1 MAPRILLG
9 LALVAAVTV
18 GAVMQSQACTSLRV
32 KSTEGHVFYART
44 MEFSTS
50 DQPQVAVMPK
60 GTVMRGTLPD
70 GRQEGATWTSKYGFV
85 GMRDYGPPLVS
96 DGMNEKG
103 LVTNLLWLVE
113 SNYPTFNKEGK
124 IIIPVSYSACYPF
137 YKDKAIVSQNFKFVI
152 IDKNA
157 NPLTESLSYEEMKNY
172 LESQQLQI
180 MFDDFRFMN
189 RKN

>member
-9 LALVAAVTV
+9 LVLVAVVTF
-18 GAVMQSQACTSLRV
+18 GGVMPSQACTSLRV

-103 LVTNLLWLVE
+103 LVVGMLFFPGMPGISPMIQPFQPRPLPILKW
-113 SNYPTFNKEGK
+113 PTGCF
-124 IIIPVSYSACYPF
+124 PVSP
-137 YKDKAIVSQNFKFVI
+137 
-152 IDKNA
+152 
-157 NPLTESLSYEEMKNY
+157 
-172 LESQQLQI
+172 
-180 MFDDFRFMN
+180 R
-189 RKN
+189 

>member
-1 MAPRILLG
+1 MFYDGISDVRIN
-9 LALVAAVTV
+9 
-18 GAVMQSQACTSLRV
+18 SQC
-32 KSTEGHVFYART
+32 GYI
-44 MEFSTS
+44 
-50 DQPQVAVMPK
+50 
-60 GTVMRGTLPD
+60 
-70 GRQEGATWTSKYGFV
+70 
-85 GMRDYGPPLVS
+85 
-96 DGMNEKG
+96 
-103 LVTNLLWLVE
+103 
-113 SNYPTFNKEGK
+113 NKEGK